1 MESVGERIKRL
12 RKNMGLTQSDLA
24 EKLNLECA
32 AVSKYETNRVPL
44 TQESLIKLADIF
56 NVSTDYLLG
65 LNENKTINEP
75 IQIAASMKNGLD
87 LSDMPENDKKILTDM
102 YNALKNKGKSE

>member
-12 RKNMGLTQSDLA
+12 RKNIGLTQSDLA

-44 TQESLIKLADIF
+44 TQESLIKLAEIF

-65 LNENKTINEP
+65 LNESKTINEP
-75 IQIAASMKNGLD
+75 IEIAASMKDKAD
-87 LSDMPENDKKILTDM
+87 LSRMSEKDKEYILGLIDS
-102 YNALKNKGKSE
+102 LSKDE

>member
-65 LNENKTINEP
+65 LNENKTLNQP
-75 IQIAASMKNGLD
+75 IEIAASTKDKLD
-87 LSDMPENDKKILTDM
+87 ISALSD
-102 YNALKNKGKSE
+102 KGKEYIIDLVERMTNN